1 MVVLTAMMM
10 YVNILQNTIFSENVC
25 MYIHS
30 WESLELSRSW
40 ELKEIQLVH
49 PKGNQPWIFFGRTDA
64 EAEALILWP
73 PDGGAPTNWK
83 GPWYWEGWKAGGE
96 GDKSGWDGRMAS
108 LTRWTCVWA
117 SSRSWSW
124 TEKPHVLHS
133 MGLQGVRHDRQRRQW
148 HPTPVLLPGKSHG
161 WRSLVGCSPW
171 GQ

>member
-49 PKGNQPWIFFGRTDA
+49 PKRNQPWIFFGRTDA

-73 PDGGAPTNWK
+73 PDAKNWLIGK
-83 GPWYWEGWKAGGE
+83 DPDAGK
-96 GDKSGWDGRMAS
+96 D
-108 LTRWTCVWA
+108 
-117 SSRSWSW
+117 
-124 TEKPHVLHS
+124 
-133 MGLQGVRHDRQRRQW
+133 
-148 HPTPVLLPGKSHG
+148 
-161 WRSLVGCSPW
+161 
-171 GQ
+171 